1 MFFERRLYDMGD
13 SIIDWLTVG
22 RRGALH
28 RRDPAQVGKNAVS
41 VRECPI
47 YYSSPIRSACILIGM
62 PTTMRSL
69 I

>member
-1 MFFERRLYDMGD
+1 MFFERRLYDMGN

-22 RRGALH
+22 LLGTLH

-47 YYSSPIRSACILIGM
+47 YYSSSIRSMCISIDRS
-62 PTTMRSL
+62 TTIRSL

>member
-1 MFFERRLYDMGD
+1 MG
-13 SIIDWLTVG
+13 LL
-22 RRGALH
+22 GALH

-47 YYSSPIRSACILIGM
+47 YYSSPIRSICISIDRS
-62 PTTMRSL
+62 TTIRSL